1 MESVVPDLSLRP
13 EIGAMWCDAESSIDD
28 SQPAFVA
35 AGEWRTALGFAMVF
49 RGEGL
54 GAFQVASTGSD
65 AERIEYVALELMSQV
80 QDLVAVATTEPW
92 PLVIVNNRRDMAMP
106 NARVEGNRLHMWYGD
121 SAVPALRL
129 PSVDLI

>member
-1 MESVVPDLSLRP
+1 
-13 EIGAMWCDAESSIDD
+13 
-28 SQPAFVA
+28 
-35 AGEWRTALGFAMVF
+35 
-49 RGEGL
+49 
-54 GAFQVASTGSD
+54 
-65 AERIEYVALELMSQV
+65 MSQV